1 VVDDGELHARHR
13 SGRVDPGSRRWQHPC
28 RDDDPGVA
36 PPLGGCPRRPARPS
50 AVGRPHVRS
59 TLSEETPVPTVEP
72 IPLPGAAGE
81 LLTLQRAAE
90 RRPGPELAH
99 LVEGSR

>member
-1 VVDDGELHARHR
+1 
-13 SGRVDPGSRRWQHPC
+13 
-28 RDDDPGVA
+28 
-36 PPLGGCPRRPARPS
+36 
-50 AVGRPHVRS
+50 
-59 TLSEETPVPTVEP
+59 VPTVHLTALP
-72 IPLPGAAGE
+72 PGAAGE